1 MIKIPSKYF
10 VDTGKPIPKRIW
22 KGKESKI
29 IKIISKMRK
38 KDEEIA
44 LPVYKVY
51 NVKLQQ
57 SKQCNTG

>member
-1 MIKIPSKYF
+1 MIKIPSRYF

-57 SKQCNTG
+57 